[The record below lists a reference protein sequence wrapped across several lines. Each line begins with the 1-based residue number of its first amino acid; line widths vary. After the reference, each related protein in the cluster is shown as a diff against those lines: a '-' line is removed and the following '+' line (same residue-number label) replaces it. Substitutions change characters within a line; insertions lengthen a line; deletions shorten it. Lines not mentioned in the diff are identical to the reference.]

1 LRKIPVLDD
10 FTIDLKPLE
19 QQITADRANGYHP
32 ICVVGNAGTI
42 NTGAVDPLDA
52 LAEFCPTH
60 GLWFHVDVAY
70 GGPAARTQS
79 PRHCSEGHRADSVVI
94 NPHKWLYVPVE
105 ASCMLVRQ
113 PTALRD
119 TFHLVADYLQTGST
133 RLGDEPVDF
142 KDYGPQLSRSFRALK
157 VWMTFK
163 AYGRGDCERRS
174 KATSPSCAIWPIGS
188 TSQRTSYGLLRFHC
202 RRCVSSTVPQTCR
215 ATKTTHTWTD

>member
-1 LRKIPVLDD
+1 VGPDLGQRLGRVGHGGRSSAGGVRLAGRARVSRQGDGASRHGTEHLRKIPVLDD

-79 PRHCSEGHRADSVVI
+79 PRHCSEG
-94 NPHKWLYVPVE
+94 
-105 ASCMLVRQ
+105 C
-113 PTALRD
+113 
-119 TFHLVADYLQTGST
+119 TGPI
-133 RLGDEPVDF
+133 RL
-142 KDYGPQLSRSFRALK
+142 
-157 VWMTFK
+157 
-163 AYGRGDCERRS
+163 
-174 KATSPSCAIWPIGS
+174 
-188 TSQRTSYGLLRFHC
+188 
-202 RRCVSSTVPQTCR
+202 
-215 ATKTTHTWTD
+215 